1 MGANTPEPC
10 NGSTRRQLLPFIRT
24 FHRRSSRG
32 SFRTS
37 WHRLAPAAS
46 SLQSRRSYCSRSSPV
61 SLLISPVTVHVFLW

>member
-10 NGSTRRQLLPFIRT
+10 NGSTRRQLLPFSPT
-24 FHRRSSRG
+24 FHQRGSRG

-37 WHRLAPAAS
+37 WHRLTPAAS

-61 SLLISPVTVHVFLW
+61 SLSYT